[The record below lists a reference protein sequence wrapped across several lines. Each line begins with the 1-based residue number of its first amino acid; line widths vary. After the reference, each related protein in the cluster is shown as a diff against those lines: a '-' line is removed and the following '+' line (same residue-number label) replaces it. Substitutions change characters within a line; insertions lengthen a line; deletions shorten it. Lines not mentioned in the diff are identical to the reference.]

1 METVF
6 GIPVINVL
14 WTIVAG
20 KRFDRDDAKVQRMMI
35 FSTVNVLV
43 VLYVVLSYRECLD
56 CLKGCFNWNIFSPGG
71 VLFAILYRG
80 FRPEEISSL
89 N

>member
-56 CLKGCFNWNIFSPGG
+56 CSKGCSNWNIFSPGG
-71 VLFAILYRG
+71 VLFPITYRG
-80 FRPEEISSL
+80 FKPEEISSL